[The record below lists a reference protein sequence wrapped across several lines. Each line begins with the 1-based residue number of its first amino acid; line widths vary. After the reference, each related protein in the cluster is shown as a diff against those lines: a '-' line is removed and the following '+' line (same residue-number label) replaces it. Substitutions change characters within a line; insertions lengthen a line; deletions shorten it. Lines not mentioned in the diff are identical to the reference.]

1 MECLGPT
8 TLRPMR
14 PLRKSLVLLAL
25 VSSLAAALAVSA
37 PAQGG
42 LISGLTGIL
51 VPSCS
56 STSQVF
62 SQFGDFSWY
71 YPVPNQGFES
81 GKTGWTLSGST
92 SVVSDNEPWKVSGS
106 GSHALTIGSGGTATS
121 APTCISILAPHVRLF
136 ADGRAATGALQVQ
149 VQFRGLTGNL
159 LGLLN
164 YGSFKPGSYG
174 AWRPSD
180 QVSSLLGLPLL
191 TSSVQVKF
199 TSLGGTWRI
208 DDLYVDPLRM
218 G

>member
-1 MECLGPT
+1 
-8 TLRPMR
+8 MR

-25 VSSLAAALAVSA
+25 ASSLAAALFASAA

-42 LISGLTGIL
+42 LISGVTGIL

-62 SQFGDFSWY
+62 SQFGDNAWY

-81 GKTGWTLSGST
+81 GSTGWTVSGA
-92 SVVSDNEPWKVSGS
+92 SVVSDNEPWTVGGS
-106 GSHALTIGSGGTATS
+106 GSHALSLGSGGTATS
-121 APTCISILAPHVRLF
+121 APTCISLLAPHVRLF
-136 ADGRAATGALQVQ
+136 ADGSRATGALQVQ
-149 VQFRGLTGNL
+149 VLFRGLTGNL
-159 LGLLN
+159 LGVLN
-164 YGSFKPGSYG
+164 YGTFRPGDYKG
-174 AWRPSD
+174 WQPSAD
-180 QVSSLLGLPLL
+180 VNSLLGLPLL

>member
-1 MECLGPT
+1 
-8 TLRPMR
+8 MR

-25 VSSLAAALAVSA
+25 ASSLAAALAVSAA

-62 SQFGDFSWY
+62 APFGDNGWY
-71 YPVPNQGFES
+71 YPVPNQGLES
-81 GKTGWTLSGST
+81 GSTGWTLGGPA
-92 SVVSDNEPWKVSGS
+92 SVVLGNEPWKVSGN
-106 GSHALTIGSGGTATS
+106 GSHALSIGSGGTATS
-121 APTCISILAPHVRLF
+121 AATCISLLSPHVRLF
-136 ADGRAATGALQVQ
+136 ADGTNATGALQVQ
-149 VQFRGLTGNL
+149 VLFRGLTGNL
-159 LGLLN
+159 LGVLN
-164 YGSFKPGSYG
+164 YGTFRPGDYPG
-174 AWRPSD
+174 WRPSANID
-180 QVSSLLGLPLL
+180 SLLGLPLL
-191 TSSVQVKF
+191 TNAVQVKF